1 MDYECVIFVLKR
13 CNNLLERKNGTA
25 AVKNEYRCWLSY
37 LEKQL
42 RFYKKLVLLV
52 FYYEFSQ
59 ESLKAKSQKIQMST
73 VLDNI
78 MTAVL
83 AKG

>member
-25 AVKNEYRCWLSY
+25 AVKNEYRGWLSY

-42 RFYKKLVLLV
+42 RFYKKLD
-52 FYYEFSQ
+52 SQ
-59 ESLKAKSQKIQMST
+59 HKENIKKLIISNRNLKQDVNLFLTQ
-73 VLDNI
+73 
-78 MTAVL
+78 
-83 AKG
+83 